1 MFLVGVEEVELDMIR
16 FRFVRLVL
24 LISRWGGRRWYIGR
38 DVNLGG
44 EQYVRGCECLC

>member
-24 LISRWGGRRWYIGR
+24 LISRWGGRWYIGR

-44 EQYVRGCECLC
+44 RTICERM